1 MLFESLKQGYIF
13 FGSVYFGLI
22 IGIIYDFC
30 KFNVRLLKNKKVAQ
44 IIFDCFFSIA
54 FVLLFFM
61 CLNVVYFGE
70 FRLFVLISFTLGFVL
85 EQKNLGFLVDFII
98 KKLYNFF
105 VVVFKRI
112 LKIKFIRRMFNFDS
126 GKSKNINKNR

>member
-30 KFNVRLLKNKKVAQ
+30 KFNVRLLKNKNVAQ

-70 FRLFVLISFTLGFVL
+70 FRLFVLISFILGFVL
-85 EQKNLGFLVDFII
+85 EQKSLGFLVDFII

-105 VVVFKRI
+105 IVVFKRI

-126 GKSKNINKNR
+126 GKSKNVNKNR

>member
-30 KFNVRLLKNKKVAQ
+30 KFNVRLLKNKKVVQ

-54 FVLLFFM
+54 FVLLFFV

-70 FRLFVLISFTLGFVL
+70 FRLFVLISFILGFVL
-85 EQKNLGFLVDFII
+85 EQKSLGFLVDFII

-126 GKSKNINKNR
+126 GKSKNVNKNR

>member
-44 IIFDCFFSIA
+44 IIFDCFFSIT
-54 FVLLFFM
+54 FVLLFFV

-70 FRLFVLISFTLGFVL
+70 FRLFVLISFILGFVL
-85 EQKNLGFLVDFII
+85 EQKSLGFLVDFII

-105 VVVFKRI
+105 VVISKRL

-126 GKSKNINKNR
+126 GKSKNVNKNR